1 MATCRIPV
9 TASALVAAPV
19 AFLVASLVASL
30 VMTSVAAAQS
40 PKPDGGPAPK
50 APPPA
55 NAPAAQPDAKAP
67 ESPAPPVEAI
77 PTEPDPAANAAIAAL
92 VKAYRERPSL
102 RVREEVSVV
111 TGLDGQEA
119 TAAPVKAEFLFG
131 GGHKAVIRMR
141 GFDLRF
147 SDGKVWAIHESNP
160 DTYLDSGD
168 EDSPYWTV
176 VSAFIDVPFVS
187 LGLVLGEEAID
198 EVVMQLQPRT
208 PSVIPA
214 SIRNETLSDGATR
227 QHIVLLAEGERLE
240 LTVDPKAMLV
250 TGVETKI
257 TGGDA
262 VPNGGTLIYRTAI
275 VNEIPPKPFEDSVF
289 RLDVGSRTKVDMFGQ
304 LPKKQATPAAG
315 GEGGS
320 LVGKPAPEFS
330 ALSSA
335 GSLVKSEDLLGRVV
349 VIDFW
354 ATWCGP
360 CRAALPEL
368 EKLAAWVKAEQ
379 LPVAVYPMNVFER
392 TQGQERNQAV
402 MKTLQELKVTIPT
415 LLDEQDK
422 AAGAY
427 GVRGIPM
434 TVVIRADG
442 IVHAQHTGY
451 SETYLENL
459 RNDIKEAIEAVK
471 GRGKK
476 PAAEGPQHPEGPS
489 AADPSHS
496 ARDAGS

>member
-1 MATCRIPV
+1 MATRCVPFAIHTCVVALLV
-9 TASALVAAPV
+9 TS
-19 AFLVASLVASL
+19 F
-30 VMTSVAAAQS
+30 AAAQA
-40 PKPDGGPAPK
+40 PKPDEAKVPPAQ
-50 APPPA
+50 PPA
-55 NAPAAQPDAKAP
+55 NAPAAKPAEA
-67 ESPAPPVEAI
+67 PAPPVETI
-77 PTEPDPAANAAIAAL
+77 PTEPDPAANAAIATL

-111 TGLDGQEA
+111 TGLDGQEGTA
-119 TAAPVKAEFLFG
+119 TPVKAEFLFG

-147 SDGKVWAIHESNP
+147 SEGKVWAIHESNP
-160 DTYLDSGD
+160 DTYLESGD

-187 LGLVLGEEAID
+187 LGLVLGEEATD

-214 SIRNETLSDGATR
+214 SVRTETLGDGAKR

-240 LTVDPKAMLV
+240 LTVDPAAMLV
-250 TGVETKI
+250 TGVEAKI

-262 VPNGGTLIYRTAI
+262 VPNGGSLVYRTAI
-275 VNEIPPKPFEDSVF
+275 VNEIPAKPFEDSVF
-289 RLDVGSRTKVDMFGQ
+289 RLEIGNRTKVDMFGQ
-304 LPKKQATPAAG
+304 LPKKQATQAG
-315 GEGGS
+315 GAEGGL

-330 ALSSA
+330 VLSSSGA
-335 GSLVKSEDLLGRVV
+335 LVKSEDLLGRVV

-368 EKLAAWVKAEQ
+368 EKLAAWVKTEQ

-392 TQGQERNQAV
+392 TQGQERTQAV
-402 MKTLQELKVTIPT
+402 MKALQELKISIPT
-415 LLDEQDK
+415 LLDDQDK
-422 AAGAY
+422 AAGAF

-442 IVHAQHTGY
+442 IVHSQHTGY
-451 SETYLENL
+451 SENYLESL
-459 RNDIKEAIEAVK
+459 RTDIKEAIEAVK

-476 PAAEGPQHPEGPS
+476 PADEATKHQEGEPG
-489 AADPSHS
+489 ADPNPMPNAASSPPH
-496 ARDAGS
+496 A